1 MASLKRRIHKIVTT
15 CARLKVS
22 KNREVLLKCRVLFV
36 CADNGLHSPMAEAML
51 NWLDSEHFEATSA
64 GTIYREFHP
73 LTVEVMKEIGIDL
86 GQKTPKS
93 VNQLLSEDFD
103 YVITL
108 GRRALSCD
116 RKFPCA
122 EVVHWKFDDP
132 RALDDPERQLREF
145 RTIRDQI
152 LQRLRL
158 FVLVHFRSQNPSRP
172 TTLSMNAAS
181 G

>member
-1 MASLKRRIHKIVTT
+1 M
-15 CARLKVS
+15 
-22 KNREVLLKCRVLFV
+22 
-36 CADNGLHSPMAEAML
+36 CADNRLHSPIAAAML
-51 NWLDSEHFEATSA
+51 NWLDSEHFEAMNA
-64 GTIYREFHP
+64 GTICGELEP

-86 GQKTPKS
+86 GQKTAKS
-93 VNQLLSEDFD
+93 AHQLPDERFD

-108 GRRALSCD
+108 GRRALCCD
-116 RKFPCA
+116 QKFPCA

-132 RALDDPERQLREF
+132 GGPDDPERQLREF

-158 FVLVHFRSQNPSRP
+158 FVLVHVRSQIPSGP

-181 G
+181 GRNREAFDQPEGPHMSRPALQRVTSE

>member
-1 MASLKRRIHKIVTT
+1 MK
-15 CARLKVS
+15 
-22 KNREVLLKCRVLFV
+22 KCRIPIIWRNRVQKIILLPGSRRPALR
-36 CADNGLHSPMAEAML
+36 CC
-51 NWLDSEHFEATSA
+51 
-64 GTIYREFHP
+64 
-73 LTVEVMKEIGIDL
+73 EV

-93 VNQLLSEDFD
+93 VNQFLNEEFD

-108 GRRALSCD
+108 GRRAQSCD

-122 EVVHWKFDDP
+122 EVVHRKFDDP
-132 RALDDPERQLREF
+132 RGPDDPERQLREF

-158 FVLVHFRSQNPSRP
+158 FVLVHLRSQIPSRP
-172 TTLSMNAAS
+172 TTLPMNAAS